1 MLRYYYLQ
9 LYKLGQSIPKRN
21 CYSRVDVGDLR
32 RVCRGSTS
40 FQREQA
46 KLTHLPTNP
55 SKMFSGVILLSFL
68 SINLGYLQT
77 RVGLK
82 SQQSRVLFSTHK
94 DSDTFY
100 PFSGQQL
107 STASA
112 QLPSSPISNDEKYI
126 PSKEFLR
133 AAPALSALAVLG
145 AAGNADAA
153 DSITVPLQGIELYSR

>member
-1 MLRYYYLQ
+1 M
-9 LYKLGQSIPKRN
+9 
-21 CYSRVDVGDLR
+21 
-32 RVCRGSTS
+32 
-40 FQREQA
+40 
-46 KLTHLPTNP
+46 
-55 SKMFSGVILLSFL
+55 LSFL

-82 SQQSRVLFSTHK
+82 SQQSRVLFSIHK
-94 DSDTFY
+94 DSDAFY
-100 PFSGQQL
+100 PFTGQQL

-153 DSITVPLQGIELYSR
+153 DSISAPLQGIELYSR